1 MLSNSEK
8 LENIKK
14 EEKKQEENLA
24 AIIEKLKEE
33 LRATTLKLEAT
44 KTEFEMKV
52 NKRKMIQDKAATIQN
67 QCKGIIQDLEKGIK
81 KETYETISP
90 RK

>member
-1 MLSNSEK
+1 M
-8 LENIKK
+8 EN
-14 EEKKQEENLA
+14 EA

-33 LRATTLKLEAT
+33 LRAKTLKLEAT
-44 KTEFEMKV
+44 KAGFEMKV
-52 NKRKMIQDKAATIQN
+52 NERKMIQDKAATIQN

-81 KETYETISP
+81 KETYETISA